1 MAKIEFQQRQIQSQ
15 IQIMS
20 QKQIQAL
27 KLLAMN
33 SKDLTEEIY
42 KAAEENPALVITK
55 DRAGWDGTK
64 VSSATASGEEAS
76 QNFQAALEAKADDRE
91 SLQEHLL
98 SQLNTIHLSKT
109 EKTLCESLIYNLD
122 AKGFYILAPISLLD
136 KKDRLQTP
144 GLLEKCIETVR
155 EMDPCGVCVANTEE
169 SLLVQAKQKENAPL
183 LAIFILD
190 GKLNFLDPPRPEKVL
205 QKIQEYF
212 SEQKKLFA
220 NPQNEKYQNLKP
232 TIQDVEK
239 AINFIRTLDPFPARN
254 FSTKEIHFISPDVY
268 VEKIQEG
275 FQANQ
280 DKNSTVTIGENSWN
294 VRLARDSLPQIS
306 INQDFLKLAK
316 NSHDEKNSSSIKNEI
331 KKAKDFLDNLE
342 FRQSTLLRAC
352 IEITRIQS
360 EFFLHG
366 QGNLVPLRQ
375 QDIADKLKVH
385 ETTIS
390 RMANSKFLQCEWGLF
405 DIKYFFTNAASKSV
419 SSISQDKAM
428 AELKKLLASSAG
440 KKMSDRKLSEEL
452 EKAGIKIARR
462 TVAKYRSR
470 LNIESSYNRQ

>member
-1 MAKIEFQQRQIQSQ
+1 MTGLEFQQRQIQSQ

-55 DRAGWDGTK
+55 DRTNWDGTK
-64 VSSATASGEEAS
+64 VSSASASGEEAS
-76 QNFQAALEAKADDRE
+76 ENFQAALEAKADERE

-98 SQLNTIHLSKT
+98 SQLNAMRLGAT
-109 EKTLCESLIYNLD
+109 EKTLCEKLIYNLD
-122 AKGFYILAPISLLD
+122 TKGFYILAPISLLD
-136 KKDRLQTP
+136 KKDKLQTP
-144 GLLEKCIETVR
+144 GLLEKCIRIVR
-155 EMDPCGVCVANTEE
+155 QLEPCGVCVTNTEE
-169 SLLVQAKQKENAPL
+169 SLLVQAEQKENAPL

-190 GKLNFLDPPRPEKVL
+190 GKLKFLDPPRPEKVL
-205 QKIQEYF
+205 QKIQEYLL
-212 SEQKKLFA
+212 EQKKLFA
-220 NPQNEKYQNLKP
+220 NSQNEKYLNLNP

-239 AINFIRTLDPFPARN
+239 AIDFIRTLDPFPARN

-275 FQANQ
+275 FQENQ
-280 DKNSTVTIGENSWN
+280 IEDNIVTNGKNSWN
-294 VRLARDSLPQIS
+294 VRLARDNFPQIS
-306 INQDFLKLAK
+306 INPEFLKLAK
-316 NSHDEKNSSSIKNEI
+316 NNEKNSSSIKTEI
-331 KKAKDFLDNLE
+331 KKAKDFLDTLE
-342 FRQSTLLRAC
+342 FRQSTLLKAC
-352 IEITRIQS
+352 IEIVRIQTD
-360 EFFLHG
+360 FFLHG

-405 DIKYFFTNAASKSV
+405 DIKYFFTNAASKKNKT
-419 SSISQDKAM
+419 ISQDKAM
-428 AELKKLLASSAG
+428 AELKKILNSSAG
-440 KKMSDRKLSEEL
+440 KKMSDQKLSEEL
-452 EKAGIKIARR
+452 AKSGIKIARR

-470 LNIESSYNRQ
+470 LSIDSSYNRQ

>member
-1 MAKIEFQQRQIQSQ
+1 MTGLEFQQRQIQSQ

-42 KAAEENPALVITK
+42 KAAEENPALVIIK
-55 DRAGWDGTK
+55 DKTNWDGTK

-76 QNFQAALEAKADDRE
+76 ENFQAALEAKADERE

-98 SQLNTIHLSKT
+98 SQLNAMRLGAT
-109 EKTLCESLIYNLD
+109 EKTLCEKLIYNLD

-136 KKDRLQTP
+136 KKDKLQTP
-144 GLLEKCIETVR
+144 GLLEKCIGIVR
-155 EMDPCGVCVANTEE
+155 QLEPCGVCVINTEE
-169 SLLVQAKQKENAPL
+169 SLLVQAEQKENAPL

-190 GKLNFLDPPRPEKVL
+190 GNLKFLDPPRPEKVL

-212 SEQKKLFA
+212 LEQKKLFA
-220 NPQNEKYQNLKP
+220 NSQNEKYLNLNP

-254 FSTKEIHFISPDVY
+254 FSTKEIHFISPDIY

-275 FQANQ
+275 FQENQ
-280 DKNSTVTIGENSWN
+280 IENHIVTNGKDSWN
-294 VRLARDSLPQIS
+294 VRLAKDNFPQIS
-306 INQDFLKLAK
+306 INPEFLKLAK
-316 NSHDEKNSSSIKNEI
+316 NNAKNSSSIKTEI
-331 KKAKDFLDNLE
+331 KKAKDFLDTLE
-342 FRQSTLLRAC
+342 FRQSTLLKAC
-352 IEITRIQS
+352 IEIVRIQTD
-360 EFFLHG
+360 FFLHG
-366 QGNLVPLRQ
+366 QGNLIPLKQ

-405 DIKYFFTNAASKSV
+405 DIKYFFTNAASKNNKT
-419 SSISQDKAM
+419 ISQDKAM
-428 AELKKLLASSAG
+428 AELKKILTSSAG
-440 KKMSDRKLSEEL
+440 KKMSDQKLSEEL
-452 EKAGIKIARR
+452 AKSGIKIARR

-470 LNIESSYNRQ
+470 LSIDSSYNRQ

>member
-1 MAKIEFQQRQIQSQ
+1 MTGLEFQQRQIQSQ

-55 DRAGWDGTK
+55 DKSNWDGTK
-64 VSSATASGEEAS
+64 ISSATASGEEAS
-76 QNFQAALEAKADDRE
+76 ENFQAALEAKADDRE

-98 SQLNTIHLSKT
+98 SQLNAMRLGAT
-109 EKTLCESLIYNLD
+109 EKILCEKLIYNLD
-122 AKGFYILAPISLLD
+122 AKGFYILAPVSLLD
-136 KKDRLQTP
+136 KKDKLQTP
-144 GLLEKCIETVR
+144 GLLEKCIGIVR
-155 EMDPCGVCVANTEE
+155 QLEPCGVCVTNTEE
-169 SLLVQAKQKENAPL
+169 SLLVQAEQKENAPL

-190 GKLNFLDPPRPEKVL
+190 GKLKFLDPPRPEKVL
-205 QKIQEYF
+205 QKIQEYLL
-212 SEQKKLFA
+212 EQKKLFA
-220 NPQNEKYQNLKP
+220 NSQNEKYLNLNP

-275 FQANQ
+275 FQENQ
-280 DKNSTVTIGENSWN
+280 IENHIVTNGKNSWN
-294 VRLARDSLPQIS
+294 VRLAKDNFPQIS
-306 INQDFLKLAK
+306 INPEFLKLAK
-316 NSHDEKNSSSIKNEI
+316 NNAKSSSSIKTEI
-331 KKAKDFLDNLE
+331 KKAKDFLDTLE
-342 FRQSTLLRAC
+342 FRQSTLLKAC
-352 IEITRIQS
+352 IEIVRIQTD
-360 EFFLHG
+360 FFLHG

-405 DIKYFFTNAASKSV
+405 DIKYFFTNAASKKNKT
-419 SSISQDKAM
+419 ISQDKAM
-428 AELKKLLASSAG
+428 AVLKKILNSSAG
-440 KKMSDRKLSEEL
+440 KKMSDQKLSEEL
-452 EKAGIKIARR
+452 AKFGIKIARR
-462 TVAKYRSR
+462 TVAKYRNK
-470 LNIESSYNRQ
+470 LNIDSSYNRQ

>member
-1 MAKIEFQQRQIQSQ
+1 MTGLEFQQRQIQSQ

-55 DRAGWDGTK
+55 DRTNWDGTK
-64 VSSATASGEEAS
+64 VSSASASGEEAS
-76 QNFQAALEAKADDRE
+76 ENFQAALEAKADERE

-98 SQLNTIHLSKT
+98 SQLNAMRLGAT
-109 EKTLCESLIYNLD
+109 EKTLCEKLIYNLD

-136 KKDRLQTP
+136 KKDKLQTP
-144 GLLEKCIETVR
+144 GLLEKCIRIVR
-155 EMDPCGVCVANTEE
+155 QLEPCGVCVTNTEE
-169 SLLVQAKQKENAPL
+169 SLLVQAEQKENAPL

-190 GKLNFLDPPRPEKVL
+190 GKLKFLDPPRPEKVL
-205 QKIQEYF
+205 QKIQEYLL
-212 SEQKKLFA
+212 EQKKLFA
-220 NPQNEKYQNLKP
+220 NSQNEKYLNLNP

-275 FQANQ
+275 FQENQ
-280 DKNSTVTIGENSWN
+280 IEDNIVSAGKNSWN
-294 VRLARDSLPQIS
+294 VRLAKDNFPQIS
-306 INQDFLKLAK
+306 INPEFLKLAK
-316 NSHDEKNSSSIKNEI
+316 NNEKNSSSIKTEI
-331 KKAKDFLDNLE
+331 KKAKDFLDTLE
-342 FRQSTLLRAC
+342 FRQSTLLKAC
-352 IEITRIQS
+352 IEIVRIQTD
-360 EFFLHG
+360 FFLHG

-390 RMANSKFLQCEWGLF
+390 RMANSKFLQCEWGRF
-405 DIKYFFTNAASKSV
+405 EIKYFFTNAASKKNKT
-419 SSISQDKAM
+419 ISQDKAM
-428 AELKKLLASSAG
+428 AELKKILNSSVG
-440 KKMSDRKLSEEL
+440 KKMSDQKLSEEL
-452 EKAGIKIARR
+452 EKSGIKIARR

-470 LNIESSYNRQ
+470 LSIDSSYNRQ

>member
-1 MAKIEFQQRQIQSQ
+1 MTGLEFQQRQIQSQ

-33 SKDLTEEIY
+33 TKDLTEEIY

-55 DRAGWDGTK
+55 DRTNWDGTK

-76 QNFQAALEAKADDRE
+76 ENFQAALEAKADERK

-98 SQLNTIHLSKT
+98 SQLNAMRLGAT
-109 EKTLCESLIYNLD
+109 EKTLCEKLIYNLD

-136 KKDRLQTP
+136 KKDKLQTP
-144 GLLEKCIETVR
+144 GLLEKCIGIVR
-155 EMDPCGVCVANTEE
+155 QLEPCGVCVTNTEE
-169 SLLVQAKQKENAPL
+169 SLLVQAEQKENAPL

-190 GKLNFLDPPRPEKVL
+190 GKLKFLDPPRPEKVL
-205 QKIQEYF
+205 QKIQEYLL
-212 SEQKKLFA
+212 EQKKLFA
-220 NPQNEKYQNLKP
+220 NSQNEKYLNLNP

-275 FQANQ
+275 FQENQ
-280 DKNSTVTIGENSWN
+280 IEDNIVTNGKNSWN
-294 VRLARDSLPQIS
+294 VRLAKDNFPQIS
-306 INQDFLKLAK
+306 INPEFLKLAK
-316 NSHDEKNSSSIKNEI
+316 NNAKNSSSIKTEI
-331 KKAKDFLDNLE
+331 KKAKDFLDTLE
-342 FRQSTLLRAC
+342 FRQSTLLKAC
-352 IEITRIQS
+352 IEIVRIQTD
-360 EFFLHG
+360 FFIYG

-405 DIKYFFTNAASKSV
+405 DIKYFFTNAASKKNKT
-419 SSISQDKAM
+419 ISQDKAM
-428 AELKKLLASSAG
+428 SELKKILNSSAG
-440 KKMSDRKLSEEL
+440 KKMSDQKLSEEL
-452 EKAGIKIARR
+452 EKSGIKIARR

-470 LNIESSYNRQ
+470 LSIDSSYNRQ

>member
-1 MAKIEFQQRQIQSQ
+1 MTGLEFQQRQIQSQ

-33 SKDLTEEIY
+33 TKDLTEEIY

-55 DRAGWDGTK
+55 DRTNWDGTK

-76 QNFQAALEAKADDRE
+76 ENFQAALEAKADERK

-98 SQLNTIHLSKT
+98 SQLNAMRLGAT
-109 EKTLCESLIYNLD
+109 EKTLCEKLIYNLD

-136 KKDRLQTP
+136 KKDKLQTP
-144 GLLEKCIETVR
+144 GLLEKCIGIVR
-155 EMDPCGVCVANTEE
+155 QLEPCGVCVTNTEE
-169 SLLVQAKQKENAPL
+169 SLLVQAEQKENAPL

-190 GKLNFLDPPRPEKVL
+190 GKLKFLDPPRPEKVL
-205 QKIQEYF
+205 QKIQEYLL
-212 SEQKKLFA
+212 EQKKLFA
-220 NPQNEKYQNLKP
+220 NSQNEKYLNLNP

-275 FQANQ
+275 FQENQ
-280 DKNSTVTIGENSWN
+280 IEDNIVTNGKNSWN
-294 VRLARDSLPQIS
+294 VRLAKDNFPQIS
-306 INQDFLKLAK
+306 INPEFLKLAK
-316 NSHDEKNSSSIKNEI
+316 NNAKNSSSIKTEI
-331 KKAKDFLDNLE
+331 KKAKDFLDTLE
-342 FRQSTLLRAC
+342 FRQSTLLKAC
-352 IEITRIQS
+352 IEIVRIQTD
-360 EFFLHG
+360 FFLYG

-405 DIKYFFTNAASKSV
+405 DIKYFFTNAASKKNKT
-419 SSISQDKAM
+419 ISQDKAM
-428 AELKKLLASSAG
+428 AELKKILNSSTG
-440 KKMSDRKLSEEL
+440 KKMSDQKLSEEL
-452 EKAGIKIARR
+452 EKSGIKIARR

-470 LNIESSYNRQ
+470 LSIDSSYNRQ